1 MKTVRVSAA
10 VIMSGGRVYATKRG
24 KGTYRGLWEFPGGK
38 QEVGESGEEAARRE
52 IAEELGAV
60 IEVGKK
66 LCTVRYQYPEFFLIM
81 DCYLSRVKAGEL
93 KLIEHLEAR
102 WLSADE
108 LDSVSWL
115 PADEEAVKVL
125 RKYLQEN

>member
-1 MKTVRVSAA
+1 MKTIHVAA
-10 VIMSGGRVYATKRG
+10 AIIQRNGQILAAQRG
-24 KGTYRGLWEFPGGK
+24 YGEFKDGWEFPGGK

-93 KLIEHLEAR
+93 KLTEHLEAR